1 MCLQTVNRFLAQS
14 FHIGCVKHIKI
25 TGGCGFLHFI
35 ISLFFSGKHAAVISL
50 GLANLPLQFAARKNR
65 QAGSN
70 GIAVAVADA
79 LVVTRYLTAH
89 IISNYITPVISI
101 TAAPGIMA
109 QADADAA
116 CTFSSTVIS
125 FSSFSVV
132 FCNFYTR
139 IGKQRP
145 LDGFFQIQLQSS
157 GKDGLGA
164 QHA

>member
-1 MCLQTVNRFLAQS
+1 MCLQTVNRLLAQS
-14 FHIGCVKHIKI
+14 LHIACIQHIKI
-25 TGGCGFLHFI
+25 TGSCGFLHFI
-35 ISLFFSGKHAAVISL
+35 IGLFFGRKHAAVISL
-50 GLANLPLQFAARKNR
+50 GLANLALQFTAGKKR

-70 GIAVAVADA
+70 GVAVAVTYA

-101 TAAPGIMA
+101 TAAAGIMI
-109 QADADAA
+109 QTDADAA
-116 CTFSSTVIS
+116 RTFSRTVIS
-125 FSSFSVV
+125 LGFLALR

-145 LDGFFQIQLQSS
+145 LDGFFQIQFQSS

>member
-14 FHIGCVKHIKI
+14 FHVGCVKHIKI

-70 GIAVAVADA
+70 GVAVAVAYA
-79 LVVTRYLTAH
+79 FSPNCSSAN
-89 IISNYITPVISI
+89 IAPSIISI

-116 CTFSSTVIS
+116 RPFSSTVIS

-145 LDGFFQIQLQSS
+145 LDGFFQIQFQSS